1 MDRKLKWKRN
11 RWMFSISTI
20 NPVGNLPKTKN
31 MTTTMTQHSTV
42 VYATYFKIYLKKN

>member
-11 RWMFSISTI
+11 GWMFSISAT

-31 MTTTMTQHSTV
+31 
-42 VYATYFKIYLKKN
+42 I